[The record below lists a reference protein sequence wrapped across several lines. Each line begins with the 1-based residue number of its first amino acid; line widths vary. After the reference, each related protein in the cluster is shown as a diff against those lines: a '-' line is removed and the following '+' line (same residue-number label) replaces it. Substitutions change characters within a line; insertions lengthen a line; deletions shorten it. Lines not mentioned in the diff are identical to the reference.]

1 STFSWLALV
10 DNTNVTGESL
20 GAQTTGFI
28 NDPLVNT
35 TGVDQIVTYTV
46 TPSSGGCA
54 GNTFT
59 VTVTVRPEP
68 VGVPITATRC
78 SDVVLGTGFTLNTN
92 GSSVS
97 AASYNI
103 TTITNGA
110 GLVASAGGPTT
121 GTGFAA
127 NVLVD
132 DAWTNQTGSQQSIT
146 YVVVPVSSA
155 GCLGQPFNVVVNV
168 DPEPATTAPVVTAS
182 VCSDVTTGY
191 VLSVAG
197 ASSYLVSVN
206 GNGLTQSAGTGTAS
220 VISDDAWTNVTT
232 GTVNV
237 VYTVTPVAGSCNG
250 DDFTVT
256 VPITPEP
263 LGSNATASLCSG
275 SGTLNYDLQANI
287 NSNNGLASTFSWLAL
302 VDNTNVTGES
312 LGAQTTG
319 FINDP
324 LVNTTG
330 VDQVVT
336 YTVTPSSG
344 GCVGNTFTVTVTV
357 RPEPVGAND
366 SKSVCSDLAIDYSL
380 LLNVA
385 TLGNNV
391 GSTFSWVATDN
402 VNPLVTGES
411 LAPVVGP
418 NITDVITNLTN
429 TDQDVVYTVTPTG
442 TNGCIGATFQITIT
456 VKPEPVGVSTSAPD
470 ICSGT
475 SVAYDLQNNVNTLP
489 GNSLLAN
496 FTWTAAA
503 NANVTGETTSLK
515 SGSIIDDVLVNTTT
529 SDQVVVYTVIPTGQ
543 VGGCQGDPFTITV
556 TINPE
561 AVFSAGPDLSV
572 CVVDGSK
579 ALAGSSTFA
588 PGGLMWSGGT
598 GMFSNPTIPNPT
610 YTLSAS
616 ELAVTSPLN
625 VTLTLTAYGTGACS
639 DVIDQMVLTVN
650 PQPIVVF
657 TGFPAGAPPQMA
669 ENASPITLT
678 GNQVGGVFTI
688 SPATSNIGSTTP
700 SPVDK
705 ASFDP
710 AAVDL
715 GSNFVT
721 YTYSDPNGCIN
732 SDTQEII
739 INPVTNVDFTMQY
752 TFGSAPFPFVPIN
765 GLGEFELCGDVG
777 LVKLVGN
784 PAASTGL
791 PPETQFTSIPAY
803 GGGPTAPISF
813 DGTDYF
819 IQTDGLVSDRYRIL
833 FTYKNAFN
841 AVTTKIRDVKI
852 FASPV
857 ATINVL
863 NSCINSAIDF
873 TDGSTLPATPFPA
886 TISGWQWNFADG
898 FFSNQQNPSHNY
910 VASGLY
916 NVSLTIST
924 TQGCTNV
931 GNQSIRVGDV
941 PEVAYAWSAICNNDD
956 TKFMDQT
963 DPGSIS
969 IITDYMWDFG
979 DGDILIGSAGDPVPP
994 GTHGGRTTGT
1004 IDDPDHKYNSFGTYD
1019 TKLTVDTNDGC
1030 NNSLM
1035 QKVFI
1040 LPFSTVTPLA
1050 TSAYNE
1056 DFELTDGGWIE
1067 ESTMPSD
1074 TSWIWGIPAGATIN
1088 TAASGTKVWWTG
1100 KNANTYFPNEKSVV
1114 NGPCFNLTQLDRPMV
1129 SLDYWADMENNVDG
1143 TVLQYSTDGGISWNI
1158 VGPPVGQVDRDEGIN
1173 WFNGVTIPSNPGA
1186 QPLGS
1191 YGWTNKLG
1199 GWKNGRFNL
1208 DMIPKIER
1216 DQVRFRIAFASN
1228 DGNPASNTYDGF
1240 AFDNVFVGNKMRNV
1254 LVEHFTNSAL
1264 APSTSGDDYLDDRF
1278 DYQVSLRGVSDFNDL
1293 RYHISYP
1300 SPDALNME
1308 NPTDPGARAS
1318 YYNVSQAP
1326 STIMDG
1332 KLDGVNF
1339 TGSFL
1344 DISNKEI
1351 DRRALVDPL
1360 FEIVLDTL
1368 ATNNSNTITARLSI
1382 TASQSFSA
1390 PLIAQVVLVEKN
1402 VGSAKNVVRKQ
1413 LFGADGATIS
1423 TPWVAGQN
1431 LIQSK
1436 ADVTIDVPVVD
1447 GSQLVLVGYVQDK
1460 NTREIY
1466 QSVVIDAPDKRGSV
1480 VVGLEDEPFDPVSSQ
1495 ITMYPNPSNGE
1506 VNFGLPTSD
1515 MKGYAW
1521 RIADQRGVVMLQGSF
1536 DNEVNGVMSV
1546 NVADLP
1552 NGVYHVIITGR
1563 NNSASYK
1570 KLVVMNRN

>member
-1 STFSWLALV
+1 PSNAT
-10 DNTNVTGESL
+10 TTVTGLAAGSTATL
-20 GAQTTGFI
+20 RWTISNGTCAPTTDDVI
-28 NDPLVNT
+28 IRNDVQPVGNAVPAGTHIVCSGTTLNITPTSNVPGTTYTWSGSNGSGGTGNITDSPLNT
-35 TGVDQIVTYTV
+35 TSSPINITYTV
-46 TPSSGGCA
+46 VPKGPGSTFCVGA
-54 GNTFT
+54 GFPIV
-59 VTVTVRPEP
+59 VTVNPTPKITNTPLSTTLCSGAGPLSFTPTIDVASSTYAWTSVISGPITPASVTASGSTPIVDNPINVGSIPGTITYTITPTGPGGSFCVGPSVNYVVTVNPEP
-68 VGVPITATRC
+68 VGMNDTKT
-78 SDVVLGTGFTLNTN
+78 
-92 GSSVS
+92 
-97 AASYNI
+97 
-103 TTITNGA
+103 
-110 GLVASAGGPTT
+110 
-121 GTGFAA
+121 
-127 NVLVD
+127 
-132 DAWTNQTGSQQSIT
+132 
-146 YVVVPVSSA
+146 
-155 GCLGQPFNVVVNV
+155 
-168 DPEPATTAPVVTAS
+168 
-182 VCSDVTTGY
+182 VCSDV
-191 VLSVAG
+191 
-197 ASSYLVSVN
+197 
-206 GNGLTQSAGTGTAS
+206 
-220 VISDDAWTNVTT
+220 
-232 GTVNV
+232 
-237 VYTVTPVAGSCNG
+237 
-250 DDFTVT
+250 
-256 VPITPEP
+256 
-263 LGSNATASLCSG
+263 
-275 SGTLNYDLQANI
+275 
-287 NSNNGLASTFSWLAL
+287 
-302 VDNTNVTGES
+302 
-312 LGAQTTG
+312 
-319 FINDP
+319 
-324 LVNTTG
+324 
-330 VDQVVT
+330 
-336 YTVTPSSG
+336 
-344 GCVGNTFTVTVTV
+344 
-357 RPEPVGAND
+357 
-366 SKSVCSDLAIDYSL
+366 AIDYSL
-380 LLNVA
+380 LQNVA

-391 GSTFSWVATDN
+391 GSTFSWVAADN

-418 NITDVITNLTN
+418 NITDVITNLTS
-429 TDQDVVYTVTPTG
+429 TDQNVVYTITPTG
-442 TNGCIGATFQITIT
+442 TNGCVGATFQITIT
-456 VKPEPVGVSTSAPD
+456 VKPEPVGVSASAPD

-489 GNSLLAN
+489 GNGLLAN
-496 FTWTAAA
+496 FTWTATA

-515 SGSIIDDVLVNTTT
+515 SGSIIDDILVNTTT
-529 SDQVVVYTVIPTGQ
+529 SDQVVTYTVIPTGQ
-543 VGGCQGDPFTITV
+543 VGGCQGNPFTITV
-556 TINPE
+556 TVNPK
-561 AVFSAGPDLSV
+561 AIFSAGADLSV
-572 CVVDGSK
+572 CVDDASK

-625 VTLTLTAYGTGACS
+625 VTLTLTAYGTGACT
-639 DVIDQMVLTVN
+639 DVIDQMVLTIN

-657 TGFPAGAPPQMA
+657 SGFSIGAPPQMA
-669 ENASPITLT
+669 ENNAPIILT

-688 SPATSNIGSTTP
+688 SPATSNIGSTTA

-721 YTYSDPNGCIN
+721 YTYTDPKGCLN
-732 SDTQEII
+732 TDTQEVIV
-739 INPVTNVDFTMQY
+739 NPVTNVDFTMQY
-752 TFGSAPFPFVPIN
+752 TSGSAPFPFVPIN
-765 GLGEFELCGDVG
+765 ALGEFEVCGNVG
-777 LVKLVGN
+777 LIKLVGN
-784 PAASTGL
+784 PVASTGL
-791 PPETQFTSIPAY
+791 PPETQFTSVPAY

-819 IQTDGLVSDRYRIL
+819 IQTNGLVSDRYRVL
-833 FTYKNAFN
+833 YTYKNAFN
-841 AVTTKIRDVKI
+841 AITTKIRDIKI

-857 ATINVL
+857 AVINVL

-873 TDGSTLPATPFPA
+873 TDGSSLPATPFPA
-886 TISGWQWNFADG
+886 TLSGWQWNFADG

-916 NVSLTIST
+916 NVSLTVST
-924 TQGCTNV
+924 TQGCTNI
-931 GNQSIRVGDV
+931 SSEPIRVGDV
-941 PEVAYAWSAICNNDD
+941 PVVAYDWSAICNNDD

-969 IITDYMWDFG
+969 VITNYMWDFG
-979 DGDILIGSAGDPVPP
+979 DGDILIGAAGDPVPP

-1004 IDDPDHKYNSFGTYD
+1004 LDDPDHRYSSFGTYD

-1030 NNSLM
+1030 NNSLL

-1067 ESTMPSD
+1067 ESTAPSD
-1074 TSWIWGIPAGATIN
+1074 TSWIWGVPTGSNIT
-1088 TAASGTKVWWTG
+1088 TAASGTRVWWTG
-1100 KNANTYFPNEKSVV
+1100 KNGNTYFPNEKSVV
-1114 NGPCFNLTQLDRPMV
+1114 NGPCFDLTQLERPMI

-1158 VGPPVGQVDRDEGIN
+1158 VGPPVGQVDRNEGIN
-1173 WFNGVTIPSNPGA
+1173 WFNGVTIPANPGA

-1208 DMIPKIER
+1208 DMIPAIDR
-1216 DQVRFRIAFASN
+1216 DQVRLRVAFASN
-1228 DGNPASNTYDGF
+1228 DGNPAANTYDGF
-1240 AFDNVFVGNKMRNV
+1240 AFDNVFVGNKKRNV

-1264 APSTSGDDYLDDRF
+1264 APSTSGDNYLDNRLTDQF
-1278 DYQVSLRGVSDFNDL
+1278 ALRSVSDFSDL
-1293 RYHISYP
+1293 RYHISFP
-1300 SPDALNME
+1300 SPDALNIE

-1332 KLDGVNF
+1332 KLDGVKF

-1344 DISNKEI
+1344 DISNTEI

-1360 FEIVLDTL
+1360 FEIVLDTI

-1382 TASQSFSA
+1382 TATQAFSA

-1402 VGSAKNVVRKQ
+1402 VSGAKNVVRKH

-1423 TPWVAGQN
+1423 TPWALGQN
-1431 LIQSK
+1431 LVQSRV
-1436 ADVTIDVPVVD
+1436 DVTINVPIAN
-1447 GSQLVLVGYVQDK
+1447 GSQLLLVGYVQDK
-1460 NTREIY
+1460 NTKEIY
-1466 QSVVIDAPDKRGSV
+1466 QSKVINAPVKRGSV
-1480 VVGLEDEPFDPVSSQ
+1480 VVGLEDEPFDPIATQ

-1506 VNFGLPTSD
+1506 VNFGLPSNN
-1515 MKGYAW
+1515 MEGYTW
-1521 RIADQRGVVMLQGSF
+1521 RIADQRGVVMIEGDF
-1536 DNEVNGVMSV
+1536 DNGVSGVVSV
-1546 NVADLP
+1546 GVSDLP